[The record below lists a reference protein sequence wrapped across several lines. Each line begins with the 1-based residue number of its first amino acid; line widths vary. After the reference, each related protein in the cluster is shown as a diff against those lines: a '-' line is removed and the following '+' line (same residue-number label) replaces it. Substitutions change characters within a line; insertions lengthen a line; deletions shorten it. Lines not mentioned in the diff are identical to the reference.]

1 MQYTHSRANILYYLH
16 FGCNW
21 DMFVVVA
28 SHGWYKQM
36 RCKPG
41 VAFIF
46 CLLFSCINHVH
57 MREGIKGLNSY
68 HFWVKIA
75 KIDQYIYVPMDDFY
89 RYEYRLVDPSVFVVV
104 GIVWFLMK
112 FIVPD
117 RADEEILKTK
127 HALRTFFFN
136 FLSSSHVFC
145 PGARFTSRYCRCRAR
160 RSARLD
166 LQHVW
171 IIFYFLFVP
180 SRYMHIAYACM
191 CVCVVRCAHRFINL
205 RKNKILIRRDIKPI
219 KC

>member
-127 HALRTFFFN
+127 HALRTFFSIFCLLPMC
-136 FLSSSHVFC
+136 FVPEQGSHLDIVVV
-145 PGARFTSRYCRCRAR
+145 ARAVP
-160 RSARLD
+160 
-166 LQHVW
+166 HVW
-171 IIFYFLFVP
+171 IFSMYGLYFTFYLCHLGICTLHTRV
-180 SRYMHIAYACM
+180 
-191 CVCVVRCAHRFINL
+191 CVCVSCVVRIVS
-205 RKNKILIRRDIKPI
+205 
-219 KC
+219 